1 MIQPTL
7 TLKATTTQVVETS
20 FTVSSSPVQDY
31 TYPEDHAPPTYTI
44 KRAQDSGRQFYTN
57 HPYFINSSLEL
68 VPFSSQ
74 RCGNCL
80 LKHSN
85 RLNLS
90 VKKGTPSDEDLEEL
104 SQQIGKSW
112 KPLGRRLQ
120 FTEAEITTFHKE
132 NPDECSEKAYQMLL
146 RWKSRDG
153 KDATY
158 QVLYDALDHK
168 LVKEK
173 RLAEEI
179 CCDWHG
185 TACMWMLGLIET
197 RSEHLGQNASIEIHR
212 ML

>member
-1 MIQPTL
+1 MSYIYNKTRSRLGQTISY
-7 TLKATTTQVVETS
+7 K
-20 FTVSSSPVQDY
+20 SPL
-31 TYPEDHAPPTYTI
+31 
-44 KRAQDSGRQFYTN
+44 
-57 HPYFINSSLEL
+57 FINSSLEL
-68 VPFSSQ
+68 VPFSSR

-80 LKHSN
+80 LKHCN
-85 RLNLS
+85 RPILS

-112 KPLGRRLQ
+112 RPLGRRLQ
-120 FTEAEITTFHKE
+120 FTEAELIAFHKD
-132 NPDECSEKAYQMLL
+132 NQDEYSEKAYQMLL

-185 TACMWMLGLIET
+185 TACMRVSGLIET
-197 RSEHLGQNASIEIHR
+197 RSEHLGQNASIEVHR

>member
-44 KRAQDSGRQFYTN
+44 KRAQDS
-57 HPYFINSSLEL
+57 
-68 VPFSSQ
+68 
-74 RCGNCL
+74 
-80 LKHSN
+80 
-85 RLNLS
+85 
-90 VKKGTPSDEDLEEL
+90 
-104 SQQIGKSW
+104 GKSW

-185 TACMWMLGLIET
+185 TACMWVLGLIET

>member
-1 MIQPTL
+1 M
-7 TLKATTTQVVETS
+7 
-20 FTVSSSPVQDY
+20 
-31 TYPEDHAPPTYTI
+31 
-44 KRAQDSGRQFYTN
+44 
-57 HPYFINSSLEL
+57 
-68 VPFSSQ
+68 
-74 RCGNCL
+74 
-80 LKHSN
+80 
-85 RLNLS
+85 
-90 VKKGTPSDEDLEEL
+90 KKDTPCDEDLEEL

-132 NPDECSEKAYQMLL
+132 NPDEYSEKAYQMLL

-153 KDATY
+153 KHATY

-185 TACMWMLGLIET
+185 TACMRVSGLIET
-197 RSEHLGQNASIEIHR
+197 RSEHLGQNALRYIVCYKGSESNINVYNWGILWFETPVLDNQCLATLKKKHFAKENLDILFNVSIPCARGR
-212 ML
+212 MWMSVQSPRGLPNETDGDARLFG

>member
-7 TLKATTTQVVETS
+7 TLKVTTAQVVETS
-20 FTVSSSPVQDY
+20 FTVNNSPIQDY
-31 TYPEDHAPPTYTI
+31 THPEDHSSPIYTI
-44 KRAQDSGRQFYTN
+44 KRGQDFGRQFHTN
-57 HPYFINSSLEL
+57 HLYFINSSLEL
-68 VPFSSQ
+68 VPFSSE

-85 RLNLS
+85 RLILS

-132 NPDECSEKAYQMLL
+132 NPDEYSEKVYQMLL

-173 RLAEEI
+173 RLAEKI
-179 CCDWHG
+179 CCD
-185 TACMWMLGLIET
+185 
-197 RSEHLGQNASIEIHR
+197 
-212 ML
+212 

>member
-7 TLKATTTQVVETS
+7 TLKVTTAKIVETS
-20 FTVSSSPVQDY
+20 FTVNNSPESGLYSPRRSCSPY
-31 TYPEDHAPPTYTI
+31 TYKL
-44 KRAQDSGRQFYTN
+44 KRGQDLGRQFHTN
-57 HPYFINSSLEL
+57 HLYFINSSLEL
-68 VPFSSQ
+68 VPFSSR

-80 LKHSN
+80 LKHCN
-85 RLNLS
+85 RPILS
-90 VKKGTPSDEDLEEL
+90 VKNGTPSDEDLEEL

-120 FTEAEITTFHKE
+120 FTEAELIAFHKE
-132 NPDECSEKAYQMLL
+132 NQDEYSHEKAYQMLL

-158 QVLYDALDHK
+158 QVLYDALGHK

-185 TACMWMLGLIET
+185 TACMRVSGLIET
-197 RSEHLGQNASIEIHR
+197 RSEHLGQNTSIEV
-212 ML
+212 